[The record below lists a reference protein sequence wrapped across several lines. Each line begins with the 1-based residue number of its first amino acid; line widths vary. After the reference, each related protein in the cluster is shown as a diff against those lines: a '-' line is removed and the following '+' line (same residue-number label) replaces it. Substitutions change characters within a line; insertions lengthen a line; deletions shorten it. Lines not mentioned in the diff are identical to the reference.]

1 MAYATTNPPALLQD
15 RIGGGGAVWSYK
27 STDTIGT
34 VLAANYFTNGEALGL
49 KAGDQVNVIV
59 DASPA
64 LMYPCYVSAVT
75 DSGATIVQV
84 KAGAT
89 GY

>member
-27 STDTIGT
+27 STDAVTA
-34 VLAANYFTNGEALGL
+34 VLAADYFTDGEALGL

-75 DSGATIVQV
+75 ASGATVLQV
-84 KAGAT
+84 NAGAV

>member
-1 MAYATTNPPALLQD
+1 MAYATSNPPALLQD

-27 STDTIGT
+27 STDAITA
-34 VLAANYFTNGEALGL
+34 VLATNYFTNGEAIGL

-64 LMYPCYVSAVT
+64 LMYPCYVSESSS
-75 DSGATIVQV
+75 DGATIKQV
-84 KAGAT
+84 KAGAV

>member
-27 STDTIGT
+27 STDTIAT

-49 KAGDQVNVIV
+49 KAGDQVNIIV
-59 DASPA
+59 DATNT

-75 DSGATIVQV
+75 SSGATVVQV